1 MDRCCAVGVV
11 EGKLDLINKT
21 LNGHPAT
28 VSSTL
33 LKNLHK
39 NDIEGDRW
47 LVYPRYRAGQWG
59 FYVLSYTNKEPSL
72 VIKGVIKWVRVR
84 NDGKL
89 DIGIKIKQKHHN
101 HFTVILISTNDK
113 YYRRGRLFN
122 FNCNFD
128 FQSSEIIA
136 DNSYEIR

>member
-1 MDRCCAVGVV
+1 MNRCCAVGVV
-11 EGKLDLINKT
+11 EGTLDLTNRT
-21 LNGHPAT
+21 LNGYPAT

-39 NDIEGDRW
+39 NDPKADRW
-47 LVYPRYRAGQWG
+47 LVYPRYRSGRWG
-59 FYVLSYTNKEPSL
+59 FYVLSYTNKEPLL
-72 VIKGVIKWVRVR
+72 VIKGIIKWVKLRT
-84 NDGKL
+84 DGKL

-101 HFTVILISTNDK
+101 YFTVILISTNDK
-113 YYRRGRLFN
+113 NYRRVSLFN

-136 DNSYEIR
+136 DNSYKVR